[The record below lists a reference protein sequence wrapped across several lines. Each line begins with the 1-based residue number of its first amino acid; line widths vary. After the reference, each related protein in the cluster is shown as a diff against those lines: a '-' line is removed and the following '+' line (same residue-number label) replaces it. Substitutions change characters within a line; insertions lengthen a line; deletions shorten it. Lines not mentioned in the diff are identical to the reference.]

1 MVSSWRG
8 LERAHLTL
16 LRELADRGSVSAAA
30 AATGRTPSAVS
41 QQLKLIQRQ
50 VGVVLVERAGR
61 GIRLTDAG
69 QALAD
74 GAVAVLT
81 AWAEAEA
88 AWQAY
93 RTEASGLVRI
103 AFFHSAAELLVP
115 GLLDRLRAYPGI
127 ALEFGDE
134 DVGQSDFAP
143 LTRDYDIVVAHRSDE
158 RRIAGG
164 GRIEVVQ
171 LLREPLDVAVPLDH
185 RAAGRASVAPA
196 DVINDDWIAPP
207 EGFPI
212 DRVLTAIAAHAG
224 SPARVVLRTTHLPL
238 MERLVAAGHGVALLP
253 RYTTRDHS
261 TGRFALV
268 PLRDL
273 RAGRF
278 IGALA
283 RPDRAARQA
292 VRVVL
297 DELAAVAA
305 GVTDPSETELGP
317 AQSDHGHSS

>member
-30 AATGRTPSAVS
+30 AATGKSPSAVS

-50 VGVVLVERAGR
+50 LGVVLVERAGR

-74 GAVAVLT
+74 GAVSVLT
-81 AWAEAEA
+81 AWAVAEA
-88 AWQAY
+88 DWLAY
-93 RTEASGLVRI
+93 RTEARGVVRI
-103 AFFHSAAELLVP
+103 AFFYSASELLVP

-127 ALEFGDE
+127 ELEFGDE

-164 GRIEVVQ
+164 GRLEVVQ

-185 RAAGRASVAPA
+185 PAARKASVAPA
-196 DVINDDWIAPP
+196 DVITDDWIAPP
-207 EGFPI
+207 EGYPI
-212 DRVLTAIAAHAG
+212 DRVLTAIAAQAG
-224 SPARVVLRTTHLPL
+224 SPVRVVLRTTHLPL

-253 RYTTRDHS
+253 RYTTRDRS
-261 TGRFALV
+261 AGRLALV

-273 RAGRF
+273 RAGRY

-305 GVTDPSETELGP
+305 EVADRTEDD
-317 AQSDHGHSS
+317 DHERGE